1 MDEHSHPHATGKME
15 ERDLEQ
21 AQPDHEKDAA
31 EAASKLVRY
40 YTPMFIRQA
49 DVLTSS
55 GPMGKP

>member
-40 YTPMFIRQA
+40 YTPMFLRQA
-49 DVLTSS
+49 DVLTS
-55 GPMGKP
+55 